1 MKARLDKA
9 HKESFAEI
17 FATQLEN
24 GGNILVNITH
34 TSRSNLTYRYKVAIA
49 YQREGKT
56 EVNWCTYFMSSVL
69 GKSVTENGEI
79 RGNGLGF
86 DRAYEAATD
95 LVFCLKEL
103 GIDTDI
109 RLRKDN
115 GDFTFGL
122 TRMF

>member
-1 MKARLDKA
+1 MKATLDKA
-9 HKESFAEI
+9 YKESFAEI

-24 GGNILVNITH
+24 GGNILVNITG
-34 TSRSNLTYRYKVAIA
+34 TSRSNLSYRYKVAIA

-56 EVNWCTYFMSSVL
+56 EVNWCTYFMASVL
-69 GKSVTENGEI
+69 GKSVTDNGEL
-79 RGNGLGF
+79 RGNGCGF
-86 DRAYEAATD
+86 DRTYEAATD

-115 GDFTFGL
+115 GDFTFGV